1 MLPLPDYEARNSQ
14 RAPYT
19 HLPTARLRGQHCST
33 VWVSSS
39 GRFAAVET
47 ETAEGPA
54 LCLRDLSSRQETVL
68 SQQALHQRPPVQAWV
83 SDTGK
88 ALLVQSS
95 SKGQEHFCLWCR
107 REGNPDSPLPKQ
119 VCP

>member
-14 RAPYT
+14 RASYM
-19 HLPTARLRGQHCST
+19 HLPTARMRGQHCGA

-54 LCLRDLSSRQETVL
+54 LCLRDLSSRRETVL
-68 SQQALHQRPPVQAWV
+68 SHQALHQRPPVQAWV

-107 REGNPDSPLPKQ
+107 REGNPESPLPKQ

>member
-1 MLPLPDYEARNSQ
+1 M
-14 RAPYT
+14 
-19 HLPTARLRGQHCST
+19 HLPTARMRGQHCGA

-54 LCLRDLSSRQETVL
+54 LCLRDLSSRRETVL
-68 SQQALHQRPPVQAWV
+68 SHQALHQRPPVQAWV

-107 REGNPDSPLPKQ
+107 REGNPESPLPKQ